1 MAFRF
6 KFETL
11 LKVRKIWENMA
22 LQAFS
27 LAQRQHLAL
36 LAMKTQIESRRDGLR
51 HDLMNKMKG
60 GLNSSEVKSYYD
72 YLFHLEEGI
81 ERLQENISS
90 AEQQVNLKRKEL
102 LKTKRAYKAIARLK
116 EIDQARY
123 DTLERKADMNFID
136 EIAILRHGGE
146 R

>member
-22 LQAFS
+22 LHAFS
-27 LAQRQHLAL
+27 QAQRQHLAL

-51 HDLMNKMKG
+51 NDLMNKMKG

-90 AEQQVNLKRKEL
+90 AEQQVDIKRKEL
-102 LKTKRAYKAIARLK
+102 LKTKRAHKAIARLK

-136 EIAILRHGGE
+136 EIALLRHGGE